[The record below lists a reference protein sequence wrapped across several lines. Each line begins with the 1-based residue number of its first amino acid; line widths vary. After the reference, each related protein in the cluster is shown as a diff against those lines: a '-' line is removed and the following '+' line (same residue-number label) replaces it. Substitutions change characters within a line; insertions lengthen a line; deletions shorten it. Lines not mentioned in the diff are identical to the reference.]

1 MAMEEE
7 TFKLERRSTK
17 GMKWEVRNSYC
28 LRDAYNWYK
37 KNAPSPVSRDDFSS
51 IIQEVDRRL
60 ADAFVLD
67 GSIDFPEGMGGL
79 YIEKRYFKGIKFEKG
94 KMKIGY
100 KVNWAATIQLWKSDK
115 DAFEKRTLVRFD
127 NDFVCRIRYERKYAD
142 YTNKTYMSFST
153 NTFLKKRISAALR
166 NNSIPVAESFKIIN

>member
-1 MAMEEE
+1 
-7 TFKLERRSTK
+7 
-17 GMKWEVRNSYC
+17 
-28 LRDAYNWYK
+28 
-37 KNAPSPVSRDDFSS
+37 
-51 IIQEVDRRL
+51 
-60 ADAFVLD
+60 
-67 GSIDFPEGMGGL
+67 
-79 YIEKRYFKGIKFEKG
+79 
-94 KMKIGY
+94 MKIGY

-142 YTNKTYMSFST
+142 YTNKTYMAFST